1 MEEIQMFWDR
11 SQLIFPTALARE
23 LHHRL
28 LVPLRA
34 LATHPSFASIQ
45 KSPSTAAA
53 AAATNPINCVEQA
66 GSRSRQNII
75 LHLLATRGIGSTR
88 EPKSLLA
95 VLSPRAMIIK
105 NH

>member
-28 LVPLRA
+28 LVPRA

-53 AAATNPINCVEQA
+53 ATNPINCVEQA
-66 GSRSRQNII
+66 GSRSRQNIII